1 MKFLFI
7 SPRFSGGIGGHASML
22 ANKLTQNGHQVKKL
36 ETTHLPIKNLKNPSF
51 AVLSS
56 LKSLVDRDSYDIV
69 HGFNV
74 PSAYAMKYA
83 KGKKKILSIHGVFSE
98 QVDSLHSK
106 PVSSLAK
113 SAESQVLQWP
123 DKLTTDSKATQ
134 KLYKKKFDIDFE
146 YLPSPL
152 DTSMFENIGSVEKI
166 ENQVAYVGRDSHEK
180 GIDILKAAE
189 SKING
194 NVVYCTDRSW
204 EDAMRIIKSSSIVV
218 VPSRMESLPTTV
230 KEAFYLNV
238 PVIGTNVGGIPELIK
253 NNETGII
260 IPPENSSTLAEAV
273 NELLSNKEKAQ
284 KLATNGNTFVKNNM
298 TWDVILP
305 KYVQF
310 YEDLLKS

>member
-7 SPRFSGGIGGHASML
+7 SPRFSGGIGGHAAML
-22 ANKLTQNGHQVKKL
+22 ADKLTQNGHQVKKL

-56 LKSLVDRDSYDIV
+56 LRSLVDRDSYDIV
-69 HGFNV
+69 HGFNI

-83 KGKKKILSIHGVFSE
+83 KGKKKVLSVHGVFSE
-98 QVDSLHSK
+98 QVDTLHSK
-106 PVSSLAK
+106 SVSSLAK
-113 SAESQVLQWP
+113 SSESQVLQWP

-134 KLYKKKFDIDFE
+134 KLYKEKFDIDFE

-152 DTSMFENIGSVEKI
+152 DTDMFENLGSTEKI
-166 ENQVAYVGRDSHEK
+166 KNQIAYVGRDSHEK

-204 EDAMRIIKSSSIVV
+204 EDAMKIIKSSSIVV

-238 PVIGTNVGGIPELIK
+238 PVIGTDVGGIPELIK

-260 IPPENSSTLAEAV
+260 VPPENPSKLAEAV
-273 NELLSNKEKAQ
+273 NELLSDKEKAQ

-305 KYVQF
+305 KYIKF
-310 YEDLLKS
+310 YENLLKN

>member
-7 SPRFSGGIGGHASML
+7 SPRFSGGIGGHAAML
-22 ANKLTQNGHQVKKL
+22 ARKLTQSGHQVKKL

-56 LKSLVDRDSYDIV
+56 LKSIVDRDSYDIV
-69 HGFNV
+69 HAFNV

-83 KGKKKILSIHGVFSE
+83 KGKKKVLSIHGVFSD
-98 QVDSLHSK
+98 QIDSLHSK
-106 PVSSLAK
+106 SVSSIAK

-134 KLYKKKFDIDFE
+134 KLYNEKFDVDFE

-204 EDAMRIIKSSSIVV
+204 EDAMKIIKSSSIVV

-230 KEAFYLNV
+230 KEAFFLNI
-238 PVIGTNVGGIPELIK
+238 PVIGTDVGGIPELIK

-260 IPPENSSTLAEAV
+260 IPPENPSKLAQAV
-273 NELLSNKEKAQ
+273 NELLSDKVKAK
-284 KLATNGNTFVKNNM
+284 KLATNGNTFVTNNM

-305 KYVQF
+305 KYIQF

>member
-7 SPRFSGGIGGHASML
+7 SPRFSGGIGGHAAML
-22 ANKLTQNGHQVKKL
+22 AEKLSQNGHQVKKL

-69 HGFNV
+69 HGFNI

-83 KGKKKILSIHGVFSE
+83 KGTKKVLSVHGVFSE

-106 PVSSLAK
+106 SVSSLAK

-134 KLYKKKFDIDFE
+134 NLYKEKFGVDFE

-152 DTSMFENIGSVEKI
+152 DVEKFPKIEVEKI
-166 ENQVAYVGRDSHEK
+166 SNQVAYVGRDSYEK
-180 GIDILKAAE
+180 GIDILKKAE

-194 NVVYCTDRSW
+194 TVVYCTNRSW
-204 EDAMRIIKSSSIVV
+204 NDAMYIIKSSSVVV
-218 VPSRMESLPTTV
+218 VPSRMESLPTII
-230 KEAFYLNV
+230 KEAFYLNI
-238 PVIGTNVGGIPELIK
+238 PVVAANVGGIPELITD
-253 NNETGII
+253 NYNGLLV
-260 IPPENSSTLAEAV
+260 PPENPDRLADAV
-273 NELLSNKEKAQ
+273 NKLLSNIERANKIAK
-284 KLATNGNTFVKNNM
+284 NGNDFVRKNM

-305 KYVQF
+305 KYIQF
-310 YEDLLKS
+310 YENLVNT

>member
-7 SPRFSGGIGGHASML
+7 SPRFSGGIGGHAAML
-22 ANKLTQNGHQVKKL
+22 ADKLSQNGHFVKKL

-106 PVSSLAK
+106 SVSSLAK

-134 KLYKKKFDIDFE
+134 KLYKKKFNIDFE

-260 IPPENSSTLAEAV
+260 IPPENSSILAEVV